1 MNKKII
7 IAIISLLI
15 IGGGIFFIY
24 KNISKEKKKE
34 DEYQDYTPQEEI
46 SDEQNR
52 QTKVTL
58 YFENSETGE
67 LESEIRLID
76 ANTLIKEPEKEII
89 NFIEV
94 NDLEKEKCLK
104 IAKEVEDNVSLKTKL
119 QDSLLILYKMNDYME
134 LIFMIKSK
142 LKKLKA

>member
-15 IGGGIFFIY
+15 IGGLIIFIY
-24 KNISKEKKKE
+24 KNISIEKNKE
-34 DEYQDYTPQEEI
+34 DEYQDYTPQQEI

-76 ANTLIKEPEKEII
+76 ANALIKEPEKEII
-89 NFIEV
+89 N
-94 NDLEKEKCLK
+94 L
-104 IAKEVEDNVSLKTKL
+104 
-119 QDSLLILYKMNDYME
+119 
-134 LIFMIKSK
+134 
-142 LKKLKA
+142 